1 MSLPASL
8 GLILASEEII
18 SALFGYGSFSE
29 QDTKIT
35 AAALYYFGFGVPA
48 FALTKVL
55 ANFYFARDN
64 TKTPFY
70 ISALIVA
77 VNIIISL
84 SFLKKMGFII
94 IPIATTIST
103 WIGTGIYF
111 ILLNKKRF
119 FNFSSETLVIFL
131 RSYFQLLLCLFY
143 FIGLIYFEE
152 KLNYIN
158 LFKVVYLL
166 IRYYFFSDYLSYF
179 M

>member
-1 MSLPASL
+1 MPASL

-35 AAALYYFGFGVPA
+35 ATALYYFGFGVPA

-70 ISALIVA
+70 ISALIVV

-84 SFLKKMGFII
+84 SFLKK
-94 IPIATTIST
+94 
-103 WIGTGIYF
+103 WV
-111 ILLNKKRF
+111 L
-119 FNFSSETLVIFL
+119 
-131 RSYFQLLLCLFY
+131 
-143 FIGLIYFEE
+143 
-152 KLNYIN
+152 
-158 LFKVVYLL
+158 
-166 IRYYFFSDYLSYF
+166 
-179 M
+179 